1 MSQAVESAPPQAVTP
16 SPKAA
21 PQLKANVGAALA
33 VARRVARKAEQPDVA
48 ESFAGTNALEKE
60 LNAPPGREKG
70 SGGLGDEAAKS
81 PGETAEEGFRDA
93 PEELPNRA
101 QYEQSFG
108 VSFADVRVFTGSH
121 AQAAA
126 KRLNAKAYAVGNNI
140 AFADPSLAR
149 NKSLVS
155 HELTHVLQNR
165 NTPQTKGDGSI
176 ETEGEPEAETVE
188 AAVEKGDDARSALS
202 SSTGGPATAAPTGAG
217 PARKK
222 GPQLSRYATGFGFS
236 LEAFKRSHEYTIWP
250 VPGTPPIRWPL
261 PVPGIFLGIE
271 PSVKAIAQGDVNWR
285 ENSLNAGVG
294 VQGEVGFIATG
305 GAPGVCEVYGGFF
318 GAATGGFEFNQQA
331 PGQWRMTGG
340 VKLEAVLRIGVKLAN
355 GIIDFNFEPGKLELG
370 TLVGLRWTQAG
381 FQRNDVGWNWSQQM
395 QGVITTLRQAMERGR
410 QLVAR
415 GQQAVNAVANTAA
428 AVYNSPASAGRWI
441 RSWF

>member
-1 MSQAVESAPPQAVTP
+1 MSQAVESAPPQTAA
-16 SPKAA
+16 PKAA
-21 PQLKANVGAALA
+21 PQLKANLGTALA

-48 ESFAGTNALEKE
+48 EGFAQNPLEKAI
-60 LNAPPGREKG
+60 NGDPKG
-70 SGGLGDEAAKS
+70 GGEGGPEAAAKS

-101 QYEQSFG
+101 AYEQSFG
-108 VSFADVRVFTGSH
+108 VSFADVRVFTGSN

-126 KRLNAKAYAVGNNI
+126 KRLNAKAYAVGSNI

-149 NKSLVS
+149 NKALVS

-188 AAVEKGDDARSALS
+188 AAVEKGEDAKGALS
-202 SSTGGPATAAPTGAG
+202 SSTGGPATASAGTAG

-222 GPQLSRYATGFGFS
+222 NPQLSRYATGFGFS
-236 LEAFKRSHEYTIWP
+236 LDAFKRSHEYTIWP
-250 VPGTPPIRWPL
+250 APGAPPIRWPL
-261 PVPGIFLGIE
+261 PIPGVFLGIE
-271 PSVKAIAQGDVNWR
+271 PSVKAVAQGDVNWN
-285 ENSLNAGVG
+285 EQSLNAGVG
-294 VQGEVGFIATG
+294 VQGEVGFIVTG
-305 GAPGVCEVYGGFF
+305 GAPGVCELYGGFF
-318 GAATGGFEFNQQA
+318 GAATGGFEFNQLG
-331 PGQWRMTGG
+331 PGNWRLTGG

-355 GIIDFNFEPGKLELG
+355 GMVDFNFEPGKLELG

-381 FQRNDVGWNWSQQM
+381 FARDQVGWNWSQQM
-395 QGVITTLRQAMERGR
+395 QSVIATLSQAMERGR

-415 GQQAVNAVANTAA
+415 GRAAVDAVANTAA
-428 AVYNSPASAGRWI
+428 AVYNSPAAAGRWI